1 MPAKPRILVI
11 DDEGAIRDSLRMI
24 LEYEDYQ
31 FIGAASGQEGL
42 GVVQR
47 ERPDLVLLDIKMPG
61 MDGLEVLRKLR
72 ALDETLPVV
81 MISGHGTTATAV
93 EAIRSG
99 AVDFLDKPLS
109 SERVIVTLQ
118 NALRQSELRTENRE
132 LKLAMESRYEIVGQ
146 SPTLRKVLEAVQR
159 AAPTNATVMLL
170 GESGVGKELVARTI
184 HRNSPRAGQRFVQ
197 VNCAA
202 IPEELIESELF
213 GHEKG
218 SFTGA
223 TEKQIG
229 KFEQADR
236 GTIFLDE
243 VGDMSPKTQAKV
255 LRVLQEQEV
264 ERLGSARTIKVDVR
278 VIAATNKDL
287 EDAIQRGEF
296 REDLYFRLNV
306 IPIVVPPLRE
316 RREDVPQLVQHFAKL
331 TSDEHN
337 LKPKRFEPAAMEAL
351 QRYRWRGN
359 IRELRNTVER
369 VMIMSPAEVVRYDD
383 LPAEIRT
390 GERAPVAAAADAAR
404 AATAA
409 PLAASGT
416 TPSNTAPAGTLR
428 EFKDA
433 AERAYLV
440 QKLRENNWNISKT
453 AEVIDTPR
461 SNLYKKL
468 EQYGIKQE
476 IDG

>member
-1 MPAKPRILVI
+1 MKPKILVI
-11 DDEGAIRDSLRMI
+11 DDEAAIRDSLRMI
-24 LEYEDYQ
+24 LEYEHYE
-31 FIGAASGQEGL
+31 FVGAASGQEGL
-42 GVVQR
+42 AIIKRDAPGM
-47 ERPDLVLLDIKMPG
+47 VLLDIKMPG
-61 MDGLEVLRKLR
+61 MNGLETLAEIRKI
-72 ALDETLPVV
+72 DESVPVA
-81 MISGHGTTATAV
+81 MISGHGTVTDAMQAT
-93 EAIRSG
+93 RLG
-99 AVDFLDKPLS
+99 AFDFIEKPFT
-109 SERVIVTLQ
+109 SERVLVTVSKGLEVRE
-118 NALRQSELRTENRE
+118 LRQENRA
-132 LKLAMESRYEIVGQ
+132 LKLAMESKYEIVGD
-146 SPTLRKVLEAVQR
+146 SPLLRRVLEDVTR
-159 AAPTNATVMLL
+159 AAPTNATVLLL
-170 GESGVGKELVARTI
+170 GESGAGKELVARAI

-243 VGDMSPKTQAKV
+243 IGDMSPKTQAKV

-287 EDAIQRGEF
+287 EEAITRGEF
-296 REDLYFRLNV
+296 REDLFFRLNV
-306 IPIVVPPLRE
+306 IPIVVPPLRD
-316 RREDVPQLVQHFAKL
+316 RKADIPALVQHFAKRIGE
-331 TSDEHN
+331 EHN
-337 LKPKRFEPAAMEAL
+337 LKPKRFDPRALEAL

-369 VMIMSPAEVVRYDD
+369 VLIMAAGESVRVDD
-383 LPAEIRT
+383 LPQEIR
-390 GERAPVAAAADAAR
+390 GDGPARQPEASEPAAESASAE
-404 AATAA
+404 TAG
-409 PLAASGT
+409 SG
-416 TPSNTAPAGTLR
+416 AGTLR
-428 EFKDA
+428 VFKDV
-433 AERAYLV
+433 AERAFLV

-476 IDG
+476 VDG

>member
-1 MPAKPRILVI
+1 MKSRVLVI
-11 DDEGAIRDSLRMI
+11 DDEAAIRDSLRMI

-31 FIGAASGQEGL
+31 FVGTGSGQEAL
-42 GVVQR
+42 DVVRR
-47 ERPDLVLLDIKMPG
+47 ERPDIVLLDIKMPG
-61 MDGLEVLRKLR
+61 MDGMEVLRKLR
-72 ALDETLPVV
+72 ALDESLPVV

-99 AVDFLDKPLS
+99 AIDFLDKPLS
-109 SERVIVTLQ
+109 SERVIVTLR
-118 NALRQSELRTENRE
+118 NVLRQSELTSENRD
-132 LKLAMESRYEIVGQ
+132 LKVAMESKYELVGQ
-146 SPTLRKVLEAVQR
+146 SPALRSVLEAVTR
-159 AAPTNATVMLL
+159 AAPTNATVLLL

-184 HRNSPRAGQRFVQ
+184 HRNSPRASQRFVQ

-223 TEKQIG
+223 TEKQVG

-243 VGDMSPKTQAKV
+243 VGDMSQKTQAKV

-278 VIAATNKDL
+278 VIAATNKNL
-287 EDAIQRGEF
+287 EEAITRGEF
-296 REDLYFRLNV
+296 REDLFFRLNV
-306 IPIVVPPLRE
+306 IPILVPPLRE
-316 RREDVPQLVQHFAKL
+316 RREDIPRLVQHFARR
-331 TSDEHN
+331 TADEHN
-337 LKPKRFEPAAMEAL
+337 LKPKRFDVAAMEAL

-369 VMIMSPAEVVRYDD
+369 LLIMAPSESVRVED
-383 LPAEIRT
+383 LPAEIRS
-390 GERAPVAAAADAAR
+390 GESPRVAVEADSPAKNHD
-404 AATAA
+404 TAG
-409 PLAASGT
+409 SGVG
-416 TPSNTAPAGTLR
+416 AGTLR

-440 QKLRENNWNISKT
+440 QKLRENNWNISRT
-453 AEVIDTPR
+453 AELIDTPR

>member
-1 MPAKPRILVI
+1 
-11 DDEGAIRDSLRMI
+11 MI
-24 LEYEDYQ
+24 LEYEDYE
-31 FIGAASGQEGL
+31 FVGASSGPDAINT
-42 GVVQR
+42 VQR
-47 ERPDLVLLDIKMPG
+47 DRPDLVLLDIKMPG
-61 MDGLEVLRKLR
+61 MDGMEVLRKLR
-72 ALDETLPVV
+72 AIDETLPIV
-81 MISGHGTTATAV
+81 MISGHGTTSTAV

-99 AVDFLDKPLS
+99 AIDFLDKPLS

-118 NALRQSELRTENRE
+118 NALKQSELREQNRE
-132 LKLAMESRYEIVGQ
+132 LRLAMEARYEIVGE
-146 SPTLRKVLEAVQR
+146 SPALRKVLEAVKR

-184 HRNSPRAGQRFVQ
+184 HRNSSRAGQRFVQ

-243 VGDMSPKTQAKV
+243 VADMSQKTQAKV

-278 VIAATNKDL
+278 VIGATNKNL
-287 EDAIQRGEF
+287 EEAIQRGEF

-316 RREDVPQLVQHFAKL
+316 RREDIPQLVRHFAKQIAE
-331 TSDEHN
+331 EHN
-337 LKPKRFEPAAMEAL
+337 LKPRKFDPRAMEAL

-359 IRELRNTVER
+359 IRELRNTIER
-369 VMIMSPAEVVRYDD
+369 VMIMAPADVVRPED
-383 LPAEIRT
+383 LPQEVLSDVPSRPIPADSS
-390 GERAPVAAAADAAR
+390 ASAAAAASPIAA
-404 AATAA
+404 AA
-409 PLAASGT
+409 
-416 TPSNTAPAGTLR
+416 AGTLR
-428 EFKDA
+428 EFKES
-433 AERAYLV
+433 AERAFLV
-440 QKLRENNWNISKT
+440 EKLRENAWNISKT
-453 AEVIDTPR
+453 AEVLDTPR

-476 IDG
+476 VDG